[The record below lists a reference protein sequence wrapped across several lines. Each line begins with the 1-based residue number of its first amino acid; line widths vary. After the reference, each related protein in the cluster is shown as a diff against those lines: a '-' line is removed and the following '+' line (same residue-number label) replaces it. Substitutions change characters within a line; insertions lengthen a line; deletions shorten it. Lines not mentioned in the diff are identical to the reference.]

1 MLVIADILMPEM
13 DGYQLCRVIKSDMG
27 LKDMP
32 VVLLTRLSDPKEIIK
47 GLECSADDFIV
58 KPYSEEMLLTR
69 IRTILA
75 LKARHDKDDN
85 EINTSGIEVAFGGE
99 RYVITASRR
108 QALNFLLSIYE
119 NAVQQNRDLI
129 LMQKELNALNEQ
141 LEEKVIERTQQLE
154 SSEKSFRTLAEN
166 ANDGI
171 LIVNDKGKNV
181 YVNMRT
187 AEITGFSIEELLHI
201 GIKELI
207 HPDELPAAM
216 EICRK
221 RLEGI
226 QLQGQHE
233 SVIVKKD
240 GRNVPVEI
248 NCSKTIWHDQPAIMS
263 ILRDISWRKKIEEEF
278 LRSSKLD
285 SISVLAGGI
294 AHDFNNLLTGI
305 IGNISLAMAYVT
317 PQDRVYNILSNL
329 EKASLKAKDL
339 TQHLLTFAKGGA
351 PIKDIVS
358 LPVLIRSLHPLR

>member
-1 MLVIADILMPEM
+1 
-13 DGYQLCRVIKSDMG
+13 
-27 LKDMP
+27 
-32 VVLLTRLSDPKEIIK
+32 
-47 GLECSADDFIV
+47 
-58 KPYSEEMLLTR
+58 
-69 IRTILA
+69 
-75 LKARHDKDDN
+75 
-85 EINTSGIEVAFGGE
+85 
-99 RYVITASRR
+99 
-108 QALNFLLSIYE
+108 
-119 NAVQQNRDLI
+119 
-129 LMQKELNALNEQ
+129 
-141 LEEKVIERTQQLE
+141 
-154 SSEKSFRTLAEN
+154 
-166 ANDGI
+166 
-171 LIVNDKGKNV
+171 
-181 YVNMRT
+181 MRT

-358 LPVLIRSLHPLR
+358 LPVLIRESASFALSGSNFRG